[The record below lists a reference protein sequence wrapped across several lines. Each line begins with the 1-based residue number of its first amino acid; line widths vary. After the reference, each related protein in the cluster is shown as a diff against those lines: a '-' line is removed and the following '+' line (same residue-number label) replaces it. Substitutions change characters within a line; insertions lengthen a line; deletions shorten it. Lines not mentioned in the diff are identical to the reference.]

1 MDAIKVREDR
11 LRRKLI
17 SSGHRLRKTP
27 ARSSLR
33 EVHGIGYMIVDNE
46 RNYVVYGYS
55 PMEFAGTLEGAE
67 DYAVYLAA

>member
-1 MDAIKVREDR
+1 MESEKIREDR

-17 SSGHRLRKTP
+17 SSGYRLKKTP

-33 EVHGIGYMIVDNE
+33 ELHGIGYMIVDDE
-46 RNYVVYGYS
+46 RNFVVYGHS

-67 DYAVYLAA
+67 DYAVCLAA